1 MSTLNYRKK
10 YTTDTDL
17 TIGHTL
23 FINGSYRKVKG
34 MKKKFNQYTLQSWY
48 KTFKG
53 VCKQLIIP
61 FAIFQ
66 GIRTILLPTAFDVL
80 LLAIF
85 ILIAFAFQNE
95 WI

>member
-1 MSTLNYRKK
+1 
-10 YTTDTDL
+10 
-17 TIGHTL
+17 
-23 FINGSYRKVKG
+23 
-34 MKKKFNQYTLQSWY
+34 MKKKFNQYTLQSWM

-53 VCKQLIIP
+53 ICKQLIIP
-61 FAIFQ
+61 FTIFQ
-66 GIRTILLPTAFDVL
+66 AIRTILLPTAFDVL

>member
-1 MSTLNYRKK
+1 
-10 YTTDTDL
+10 
-17 TIGHTL
+17 
-23 FINGSYRKVKG
+23 
-34 MKKKFNQYTLQSWY
+34 MKKKFNQYTIQTWF

-53 VCKQLIIP
+53 VGRQLIIP
-61 FAIFQ
+61 FTIFQ
-66 GIRTILLPTAFDVL
+66 AIRTILLPTAFDVL